1 MFDNLYSVS
10 MFLANI
16 FIMLFVILSYQR
28 LCGNKISLRK
38 SFLTTL
44 LTILLY
50 YLLFAWNEALFDEFF
65 STFNNETLSLIAY
78 MSYINL
84 SNYFVSV
91 VAVYFILD
99 KELKRVIL
107 FLSISWCLFEF
118 VFFMLNNFSYAIA
131 NTSSILYVLTSFV
144 VVCASD
150 MIVAFFIRKSDFSFL
165 NYLIKKED
173 FTYPKTI
180 MLSLGISL
188 AYVMVQAIINRQK
201 FIFNH
206 SEFLLLIILLLIIY
220 FFSQNYTALIRT
232 QEEKKYS
239 QIVLQQQ
246 ELYIKNLENIHQDMR
261 NFRHDF
267 KNMITSL
274 YLKSTQ
280 GDVESIEQDLHQ
292 LIDDFNENIDKKM
305 NLTNQVS
312 KIINTELKSI
322 LFQKMT
328 EIDKNNIQFYLEIM
342 YPIDKTPIKTFDL
355 CRIIGILMDNAIE
368 EVKEHGG
375 QITLILSNQSEG
387 LHIIVENTIY
397 KEIDMMKIYRQGYSS
412 KENHSGQGLTSLKSI
427 ISFYNSISH
436 MTEIR
441 EQKFIQDIFI
451 RRGETND

>member
-1 MFDNLYSVS
+1 
-10 MFLANI
+10 
-16 FIMLFVILSYQR
+16 
-28 LCGNKISLRK
+28 
-38 SFLTTL
+38 
-44 LTILLY
+44 
-50 YLLFAWNEALFDEFF
+50 
-65 STFNNETLSLIAY
+65 
-78 MSYINL
+78 
-84 SNYFVSV
+84 
-91 VAVYFILD
+91 
-99 KELKRVIL
+99 
-107 FLSISWCLFEF
+107 
-118 VFFMLNNFSYAIA
+118 
-131 NTSSILYVLTSFV
+131 
-144 VVCASD
+144 
-150 MIVAFFIRKSDFSFL
+150 
-165 NYLIKKED
+165 
-173 FTYPKTI
+173 
-180 MLSLGISL
+180 
-188 AYVMVQAIINRQK
+188 
-201 FIFNH
+201 
-206 SEFLLLIILLLIIY
+206 
-220 FFSQNYTALIRT
+220 
-232 QEEKKYS
+232 
-239 QIVLQQQ
+239 
-246 ELYIKNLENIHQDMR
+246 MR

-441 EQKFIQDIFI
+441 EQKVYSRYFY
-451 RRGETND
+451 